1 MRAVLIEV
9 LAITLISVALVCAAL
24 GMLPDGLDSTWLE
37 RTEGLL
43 KSAFTLK
50 FAGARWAN
58 PSAFAVIF
66 RASMLSVAIIGGT
79 AVSLILIGVPLGIAS
94 VTRSQS
100 PVVRVVCRCVATLSS
115 LPVLV
120 LGTLLYVVALR
131 EFGIEL
137 REDRS
142 LAAAIIAATATLVL
156 GDRLLADIVQR
167 VELGTRAVLAEPYMR
182 AVRAANLGFRRHLLQ
197 SLVPP
202 VAEALVARS
211 VFLISGAIV
220 AELVFYVHGLGF
232 TVEAAVKNADDPK
245 KILAASMALIAIGL
259 CFRILHRG
267 SLAMADARRRG

>member
-1 MRAVLIEV
+1 MRALLIEV
-9 LAITLISVALVCAAL
+9 LTITLVSVALVCAAL
-24 GMLPDGLDSTWLE
+24 GMLPGDPDSTWLG

-43 KSAFTLK
+43 QTAFTLN

-58 PSAFAVIF
+58 PSAFSVIF
-66 RASMLSVAIIGGT
+66 RASMLSVAIIGAT
-79 AVSLILIGVPLGIAS
+79 AASLVVIGVPLGIAS
-94 VTRSQS
+94 VTRSRS
-100 PVVRVVCRCVATLSS
+100 LVVRLVRKSVTVLSS

-120 LGTLLYVVALR
+120 LGTLLYIFALR

-142 LAAAIIAATATLVL
+142 LAAAMIAAIATLVL

-182 AVRAANLGFRRHLLQ
+182 AVRAADLGFQRHLLQ

-202 VAEALVARS
+202 VTEALVARS

-232 TVEAAVKNADDPK
+232 TVEAAVKADDPK

-259 CFRILHRG
+259 SFRILHRG

>member
-100 PVVRVVCRCVATLSS
+100 PVVRVVCRCVDSS
-115 LPVLV
+115 ARLPH
-120 LGTLLYVVALR
+120 
-131 EFGIEL
+131 
-137 REDRS
+137 
-142 LAAAIIAATATLVL
+142 TA
-156 GDRLLADIVQR
+156 
-167 VELGTRAVLAEPYMR
+167 
-182 AVRAANLGFRRHLLQ
+182 
-197 SLVPP
+197 
-202 VAEALVARS
+202 
-211 VFLISGAIV
+211 
-220 AELVFYVHGLGF
+220 
-232 TVEAAVKNADDPK
+232 
-245 KILAASMALIAIGL
+245 
-259 CFRILHRG
+259 
-267 SLAMADARRRG
+267 